1 MPLRS
6 ALFAMLAIFPAAL
19 LAWTPSSDQRIARKA
34 AELAPPD
41 MRLLIGQ
48 FPGDYQRGL
57 AAAARDEGSRRHIYD
72 PASPAGSLP
81 EQLRGEMATAVAM
94 VRKRQPMSQFVEK
107 LGVIAHLTADLNSPF
122 NVPQADD
129 RLRPMKSDFESYAES
144 RTGVIPTVFYGLT
157 MPLDPDVF
165 MDRTAARTAGYYPL
179 LAGDYFRGG
188 VQHTSAD
195 FDDRST
201 AFGIVALTYS
211 HAVSDVVNVY
221 YYIWQ
226 QAGGDVRSAAQM
238 RRGTLLLNESAIF
251 SPAPQPVN
259 PQ

>member
-1 MPLRS
+1 
-6 ALFAMLAIFPAAL
+6 
-19 LAWTPSSDQRIARKA
+19 
-34 AELAPPD
+34 
-41 MRLLIGQ
+41 MRLLISQ

-57 AAAARDEGSRRHIYD
+57 KAAARDEGSQRHLYN
-72 PASPAGSLP
+72 PSSRGSLR
-81 EQLRGEMATAVAM
+81 EQLRGEMAAAIVM
-94 VRKRQPMSQFVEK
+94 VRNRQPMSLFVEK

-122 NVPQADD
+122 NVARTDD
-129 RLRPMKSDFESYAES
+129 RLMPMKSDFESYAES
-144 RTGVIPTVFYGLT
+144 RTSVIPTVFYGLT
-157 MPLDPDVF
+157 LPLDPDVF
-165 MDRTAARTAGYYPL
+165 MDRSAARTAGYSPL
-179 LAGDYFRGG
+179 LAGEYFRGG
-188 VQHTSAD
+188 VQHSSAD

-238 RRGTLLLNESAIF
+238 RQGTLLLNESAVF
-251 SPAPQPVN
+251 SPAPRPVN

>member
-1 MPLRS
+1 
-6 ALFAMLAIFPAAL
+6 
-19 LAWTPSSDQRIARKA
+19 
-34 AELAPPD
+34 
-41 MRLLIGQ
+41 
-48 FPGDYQRGL
+48 
-57 AAAARDEGSRRHIYD
+57 
-72 PASPAGSLP
+72 
-81 EQLRGEMATAVAM
+81 
-94 VRKRQPMSQFVEK
+94 MSQFVEK
-107 LGVIAHLTADLNSPF
+107 LGVIAHLTADLNNPF

-129 RLRPMKSDFESYAES
+129 RLRSMKSDFESYADS

-157 MPLDPDVF
+157 YLSIPMSSWIAPL
-165 MDRTAARTAGYYPL
+165 REQKATIRCWLATTSAAECNT
-179 LAGDYFRGG
+179 
-188 VQHTSAD
+188 TSAD

-238 RRGTLLLNESAIF
+238 RHGTLLLNESAIF
-251 SPAPQPVN
+251 SPAPRPVN